1 MDNGRRMGADL
12 LENFIDSLLLVS
24 AEISGGIQLS
34 LLQYQQNNHSLKALV
49 SFLNL
54 FLKGFV
60 TGSGT

>member
-1 MDNGRRMGADL
+1 MGADL
-12 LENFIDSLLLVS
+12 LENFVDSLLLVS

-54 FLKGFV
+54 LLKGFV
-60 TGSGT
+60 TGSDT